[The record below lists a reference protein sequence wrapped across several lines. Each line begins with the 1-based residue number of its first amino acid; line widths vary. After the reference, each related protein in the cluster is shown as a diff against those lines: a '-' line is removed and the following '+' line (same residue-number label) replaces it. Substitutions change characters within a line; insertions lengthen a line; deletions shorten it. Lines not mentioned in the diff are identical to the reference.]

1 MKAGIFLMLYN
12 GDAKRIK
19 AKIAKPEGE
28 NTDLFT
34 DEPVKTPWEKEA
46 EKEEQEQKRFEQEVD
61 YTPAEETDMDF
72 MTEEEEKAKKRNIL
86 IGALIGLLLAALLI
100 GGFIYHN
107 RSGKVQNA
115 NVATTASLSS
125 TGAPG
130 SLEPSSV
137 TTTRSYV
144 TRQLT
149 VHKDKNGVWRSY
161 AGLDPTVGYTGVV
174 GNDTGWW
181 YVENDVVNFKFNGIG
196 KNDYGE
202 WLVENGKVNMDYSGE
217 YVYNGLRY
225 TIQKGKVIKTDQLTT
240 KATTHVTSTTST
252 TAATTTTA
260 PTTTT
265 TTHEHNWVTIY
276 DGDAIVE
283 TGIRN
288 GSACI
293 CLDCGLIFA
302 NAELLE
308 AHAYANGHTITR
320 DKDFGGLDSKH
331 ILSKQEVGDKD
342 VIVGY
347 TNPDNTYWKCTICGV
362 ETRDAAEADVDLR

>member
-1 MKAGIFLMLYN
+1 MKYN
-12 GDAKRIK
+12 GDAKKIK
-19 AKIAKPEGE
+19 AKVVSSDAE
-28 NTDLFT
+28 TSDLFT

-46 EKEEQEQKRFEQEVD
+46 EKKAQEQKDFEQEID

-72 MTEEEEKAKKRNIL
+72 MTEEEEKNRKRNIL
-86 IGALIGLLLAALLI
+86 IGVIAGILIAALLI
-100 GGFIYHN
+100 GGFVYHN
-107 RSGKVQNA
+107 QSGKVRDA
-115 NVATTASLSS
+115 NISTTASS
-125 TGAPG
+125 TVAPG
-130 SLEPSSV
+130 SLESSSV

-149 VHKDKNGVWRSY
+149 VHRDKNGVWRSY

-181 YVENDVVNFKFNGIG
+181 YVENDVVNFKFNGIA

-202 WLVENGKVNMDYSGE
+202 WLIENGKVNMNYSGE

-225 TIQKGKVIKTDQLTT
+225 TIQNGKVIKTDQLTT
-240 KATTHVTSTTST
+240 KATTHVTSTTATNGST
-252 TAATTTTA
+252 TAAPANASTTA
-260 PTTTT
+260 STTA
-265 TTHEHNWVTIY
+265 HEHNWVSIY

-308 AHAYANGHTITR
+308 AHCYSSDGCNIVR

-331 ILSKQEVGDKD
+331 ILSKDEVGNKD

-347 TNPDNTYWKCTICGV
+347 TKPENTYWKCTICGK
-362 ETRDAAEADVDLR
+362 ETHDASEADVGLG